1 MSQGSTKL
9 SWVTRS
15 KEILEIAQN
24 RIDELNKA
32 LRFEQ
37 QLRDEE
43 QKKLDELADEND
55 YEKRLDQLWVVNQID
70 ERIEH
75 IRNALQL
82 QTARTEKS
90 EQLAKK
96 ELGSEEQPELDDSTS
111 DAIANMFDED
121 AIQNEIESQKREDL
135 KRDFEETFK
144 ALVKRISP
152 EWKPSVNTK
161 RVDSLTKI
169 VQQCGLNK
177 NFQTGMKQLGL
188 LRGAI
193 EICEKDQANN
203 SRHDKCLSTIKTY
216 NSEES
221 REKLSKIFQSVAE
234 LKPKVPPTGETS
246 NVGKTFN
253 EVVLSNYKKFINL
266 KPSRKNRVP
275 EESLEFMDLQ
285 HNVKNFIKSS
295 EELYNSKDGLIEKA
309 KLDDEA
315 NFSTYVNKA
324 KEIQWTLTQM
334 SLMAEKKEVSKLVSK
349 LEKCKDIDDK
359 RQLESQFLLKLG
371 TSKPSN
377 PGASASLI
385 ISDMDQKPAYI
396 FKPSKG
402 EKGTAWLATR
412 RRSAS
417 RSHVQPYQRLCQANV
432 GARFWC
438 VRNFGG
444 GAEGSIC

>member
-1 MSQGSTKL
+1 
-9 SWVTRS
+9 
-15 KEILEIAQN
+15 
-24 RIDELNKA
+24 
-32 LRFEQ
+32 
-37 QLRDEE
+37 
-43 QKKLDELADEND
+43 
-55 YEKRLDQLWVVNQID
+55 
-70 ERIEH
+70 
-75 IRNALQL
+75 
-82 QTARTEKS
+82 
-90 EQLAKK
+90 
-96 ELGSEEQPELDDSTS
+96 
-111 DAIANMFDED
+111 
-121 AIQNEIESQKREDL
+121 
-135 KRDFEETFK
+135 
-144 ALVKRISP
+144 
-152 EWKPSVNTK
+152 
-161 RVDSLTKI
+161 
-169 VQQCGLNK
+169 
-177 NFQTGMKQLGL
+177 MKQLGL

-221 REKLSKIFQSVAE
+221 SRKTQQIFQSVAE

-402 EKGTAWLATR
+402 EKE
-412 RRSAS
+412 
-417 RSHVQPYQRLCQANV
+417 QP
-432 GARFWC
+432 GWPP
-438 VRNFGG
+438 GG
-444 GAEGSIC
+444 GAPREVMFSRINDFAKQTLGLDFGVCGTSGVVLKDQSVEQFSGKKGARGLCKRWPLALVTWGNSVEI